1 MAAIRFRGSGWTAV
15 VEGKELPLLVERL
28 RLTADAWALSHQ
40 IEQRL
45 ASGGDFAREL
55 TLTKSDKRALLSC
68 VRMMQSS
75 GRIKVS
81 PALRR
86 LGAALEEDLS
96 AYET

>member
-15 VEGKELPLLVERL
+15 IEGKELQLLVERL
-28 RLTADAWALSHQ
+28 RLTTDAWALSHQ

-45 ASGGDFAREL
+45 ASEGNFAREL

-68 VRMMQSS
+68 VRMLQSS
-75 GRIKVS
+75 GRLK
-81 PALRR
+81 PPPTLQR
-86 LGAALEEDLS
+86 LANALEEDLS